1 MKSRTIFLLG
11 SLALAAACEGAI
23 AASIVPTPTLPPAAT
38 PTPTPTPNAGIF
50 PNYNLNPLPADDT
63 GMKSTA
69 VQLAS
74 RMKLGWNI
82 GNTMEAVG
90 GETGWSNPR
99 ISPELIRLVG
109 ASGFDAVRIPVSWNQ
124 HANQQTAKIDPAWL
138 DRVKQV
144 VKYCV
149 DNKLYVIVNTHWDGG
164 WLENNVT
171 ADKQAANNA
180 KQRALWEQI
189 ATHLRDFD
197 EHLLFAG
204 ASEPNVSR
212 EEQMEVLN
220 SYHQT
225 FIDAVRATGGKNS
238 HRVLVVQGPA
248 ADIRKSVDWWAT
260 MPKDTIS
267 NKLIAEVHFYTPYN
281 FVLMTRDE
289 VWGKPAYYWGGGFHS
304 STDTEH
310 NPLWGEE
317 ADVNEL
323 FGQMKKKFIDK
334 GIPVILGE
342 YTAMRRDILTGES
355 LKLHQASRTY
365 YLKYVTQQ
373 ALANGLIPF
382 YWDAGFGVFDRRNST
397 VLDQTELD
405 ALLTGAGK
413 R

>member
-1 MKSRTIFLLG
+1 MKCRTMLLSG
-11 SLALAAACEGAI
+11 GLAFAAACGSANAD
-23 AASIVPTPTLPPAAT
+23 AATTVLAPALSPAAT
-38 PTPTPTPNAGIF
+38 PATPALGVF
-50 PNYNLNPLPADDT
+50 PSYNLNPLPADDT

-69 VQLAS
+69 VEIAS
-74 RMKLGWNI
+74 RIKLGWNI
-82 GNTMEAVG
+82 GNTLEAEG

-99 ISPELIRLVG
+99 VSPELIRRVST
-109 ASGFDAVRIPVSWNQ
+109 SGFDAVRIPVSWNL

-138 DRVKQV
+138 DRVRQV

-149 DNKLYVIVNTHWDGG
+149 DNKVYVIVNIHWDGG
-164 WLENNVT
+164 WLQNNVT

-197 EHLLFAG
+197 EHLLFAS
-204 ASEPNVSR
+204 ASEPNVST
-212 EEQMEVLN
+212 EDQVEVLN

-238 HRVLVVQGPA
+238 YRVLVVQGPA
-248 ADIRKSVDWWAT
+248 ADIQKSVDWWTT
-260 MPKDTIS
+260 MPTDTVS
-267 NKLIAEVHFYTPYN
+267 NKLMAEVHFYTPYN
-281 FVLMTRDE
+281 FVLMAQAER
-289 VWGKPAYYWGGGFHS
+289 WGKPAYYWGAGFHS

-317 ADVNEL
+317 ATVNEL
-323 FGQMKKKFIDK
+323 FGRMKQQFIDQ
-334 GIPVILGE
+334 GIPVVLGE
-342 YTAMRRDILTGES
+342 YTVMRRDNLTGES
-355 LKLHQASRTY
+355 LKLHQASRRY

-382 YWDAGFGVFDRRNST
+382 YWDAGTGVFDRRNGT

-413 R
+413 H